1 MPGLRRQM
9 TEATR
14 ARGPRARF
22 RPAHRANPRRTD
34 RGGPRTAHRRPGAAP
49 RGSRR
54 GDQHGDGHRTG
65 VPRRARAPRLRRE
78 DPRPRRPH
86 PSASR
91 GPSSARG
98 PSRATE
104 ACWSTVR
111 QPGPIAGFYQRIKA
125 RRGHAIAIVAFHPSS
140 ETGVSAA
147 PAEASAHRGA
157 AAARLG
163 VIEVAALPPSHCV
176 SARKR
181 PQTCARTILSRVPRA
196 IAIRP
201 ADEALVRCHRAAA
214 RWLQACQGGRRA
226 PPRRRAGTAHELPR
240 LRRLRAALRAYGLRY
255 NSYVRPSGSA
265 HRGLAWCP
273 ECLTTVE
280 L

>member
-1 MPGLRRQM
+1 VGGGPGVLAADCPMRLACLPVR
-9 TEATR
+9 TTAPDDRERPR

-22 RPAHRANPRRTD
+22 RPAHRANPR
-34 RGGPRTAHRRPGAAP
+34 
-49 RGSRR
+49 
-54 GDQHGDGHRTG
+54 
-65 VPRRARAPRLRRE
+65 APRLRRE

-86 PSASR
+86 PSTSR

-98 PSRATE
+98 PSRATA

-125 RRGHAIAIVAFHPSS
+125 RRGQSIAIVAFHPSS

-147 PAEASAHRGA
+147 PAEAPAHRGA
-157 AAARLG
+157 AAARLA

-240 LRRLRAALRAYGLRY
+240 LRRLRAALQLLRASFRVGTPRPRVVPGMSDDGRAVAPPLTDPHALGLCGR
-255 NSYVRPSGSA
+255 
-265 HRGLAWCP
+265 
-273 ECLTTVE
+273 
-280 L
+280 